1 MPPRIVIIGGGFAGL
16 ACTRGLAKAPLQVT
30 LIDRRNFHLFQP
42 LLYQVASGSLSPG
55 DISAP
60 LRSVLRHQK
69 NTQVLLGEVVD
80 FDVAGRRVILADGEV
95 PYDTLVLAAGAE
107 THYFGQNHWETYAP
121 SLKTI
126 EDATEIRRRIFEA
139 FEHAERE
146 PDPRLR
152 RAWLRFVVVGAG
164 PTGVE
169 LAGAISE
176 IARDTLKD
184 DFRAIRPEEAEILLL
199 EGHPRVLPPFP
210 ADLSGAA
217 ERALIALGV
226 RSRTGVRVTNID
238 AAGVEITT
246 PAGTERIESHTVIWA
261 AGVQAN
267 PLGRKLAAQTGAQTG
282 RMGRVIVN
290 PNLTIPDH
298 PEIFVLG
305 DLAECKGPDG
315 NPLPGVCPVAMQQGR
330 YAAKVIAA
338 RLEGRAMGDFEYWD
352 KGNMATIGR
361 NMAVADL
368 GRIHMDGFL
377 AWLAWL
383 FIHLLYIV
391 GFRNR
396 LLVALQWGFQY
407 LTFNRGARLITG
419 DSHPARPGLST
430 SRSD

>member
-1 MPPRIVIIGGGFAGL
+1 
-16 ACTRGLAKAPLQVT
+16 
-30 LIDRRNFHLFQP
+30 
-42 LLYQVASGSLSPG
+42 
-55 DISAP
+55 
-60 LRSVLRHQK
+60 
-69 NTQVLLGEVVD
+69 
-80 FDVAGRRVILADGEV
+80 
-95 PYDTLVLAAGAE
+95 
-107 THYFGQNHWETYAP
+107 
-121 SLKTI
+121 
-126 EDATEIRRRIFEA
+126 
-139 FEHAERE
+139 
-146 PDPRLR
+146 
-152 RAWLRFVVVGAG
+152 VGAG

-238 AAGVEITT
+238 ASGVEITT
-246 PAGTERIESHTVIWA
+246 PAGIERIESHTVIWA
-261 AGVQAN
+261 AGVRAN
-267 PLGRKLAAQTGAQTG
+267 PLGAKLAAQTGAQTG
-282 RMGRVIVN
+282 RMGRVVVN
-290 PNLTIPDH
+290 PNLTVPDH

-305 DLAECKGPDG
+305 DLAECQGPDG

-330 YAAKVIAA
+330 YAARVIAA
-338 RLEGRAMGDFEYWD
+338 RLEGHAAGDFKYWD
-352 KGNMATIGR
+352 KGSMATIGR
-361 NMAVADL
+361 NVAVAEI

-419 DSHPARPGLST
+419 DSHPARPGVST